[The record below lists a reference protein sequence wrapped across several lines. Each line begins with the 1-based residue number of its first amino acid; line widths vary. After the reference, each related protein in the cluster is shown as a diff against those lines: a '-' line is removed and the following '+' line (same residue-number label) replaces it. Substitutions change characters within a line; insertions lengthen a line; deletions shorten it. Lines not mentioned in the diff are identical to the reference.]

1 MTNYDRT
8 RTSFPRSKKG
18 TKGVLKMSN
27 EKAFGRLESV
37 DVRELWK
44 HEQYDFSAWL
54 SKPENIDY
62 LSEELGLTLT
72 DIQTEVFVGS
82 YRCDIVA
89 KDETSGIQVVIEN
102 QLEASNHDHL
112 GKIITYASGLNASV
126 IVWIV
131 TEAKE
136 EHRSAIEWLNNH
148 TSQEISFFLIE
159 LHAYKIG
166 DSLPAPKFEV
176 IEKPNDF
183 IKYNKVSKDEG
194 DSVSRA
200 RRFEFWTKFNEVLI
214 ESGKPFNIRKP
225 STDHWYDVAIG
236 TSSAHIA
243 INLVNKG
250 GKIVLELYIPDDK
263 PLFDMLHEQQAEIES
278 ELGMS
283 FEWERLDKKKASRI
297 KYDISGLNFD
307 DQSNYPELMEQVIEC
322 VKKMRHTF
330 QKRIKAY

>member
-1 MTNYDRT
+1 MGD
-8 RTSFPRSKKG
+8 
-18 TKGVLKMSN
+18 TKV
-27 EKAFGRLESV
+27 FGRLESV
-37 DVRELWK
+37 DVRNLWK
-44 HEQYDFSAWL
+44 HEQYDFSTWL

-62 LSEELGLTLT
+62 LSDELGLTLT

-82 YRCDIVA
+82 YRCDVVA

-136 EHRSAIEWLNNH
+136 EHRSAIEWLNNN

-183 IKYNKVSKDEG
+183 IKYNRVKKDEG
-194 DSVSRA
+194 DAVRYA

-214 ESGKPFNIRKP
+214 EKGKPFNVRKP
-225 STDHWYDVAIG
+225 STSHAYDVAIG
-236 TSSAHIA
+236 TSRAHLA
-243 INLVNKG
+243 ITLVNKE
-250 GKIVLELYIPDDK
+250 GKIVLELYITDDK
-263 PLFDMLHEQQAEIES
+263 PLFDMLYEQKEEIES
-278 ELGMS
+278 ELNMN

-297 KYDISGLNFD
+297 KYAILGLNFE
-307 DQSNYPELMEQVIEC
+307 DQSNYEELMNKTIEYML
-322 VKKMRHTF
+322 KMKSTF
-330 QKRIKAY
+330 QKRIKDN

>member
-1 MTNYDRT
+1 
-8 RTSFPRSKKG
+8 
-18 TKGVLKMSN
+18 MSN
-27 EKAFGRLESV
+27 EKVFGRLESV

-159 LHAYKIG
+159 IHAYKIG

-183 IKYNKVSKDEG
+183 IKYNKVGKDEG
-194 DSVSRA
+194 DSASRA

-225 STDHWYDVAIG
+225 STDHLYDVAIG

-297 KYDISGLNFD
+297 KYDIPGLNFD